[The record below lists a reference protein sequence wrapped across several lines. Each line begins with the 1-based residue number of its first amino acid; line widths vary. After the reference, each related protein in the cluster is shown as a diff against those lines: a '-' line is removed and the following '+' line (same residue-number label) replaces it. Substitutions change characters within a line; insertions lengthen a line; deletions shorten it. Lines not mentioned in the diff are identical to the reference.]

1 MNTND
6 DGKRARVGFGLL
18 ACAATLALGGCSL
31 PLPQAE
37 SDPTRYYLL
46 AATSAGTPST
56 EAANA
61 PAIHLRPV
69 ELANYIRSRPMIV
82 RRGEN
87 EVEFRDYARWG
98 EPLEQGIA
106 RVLREELLARGAA
119 SAVQTTG
126 ARAAMAGYDFELS
139 VRVLASEGAAN
150 GAVDFRARWELT
162 TVSDKE
168 RVVASGDFRP
178 KDLRWDPKND
188 ATLAAALSKAV
199 GGLAAEIAAGLPKK

>member
-1 MNTND
+1 MKTND
-6 DGKRARVGFGLL
+6 DGGHARFGFGLL
-18 ACAATLALGGCSL
+18 VLAAGVALGGCSL

-46 AATSAGTPST
+46 AATPAGVPPA

-61 PAIHLRPV
+61 PAIHLRPI

-82 RRGEN
+82 RRGAN

-139 VRVLASEGAAN
+139 VRVLASEGAAD
-150 GAVDFRARWELT
+150 GAVDFRAHWELA

-168 RVVASGDFRP
+168 RVVASGDFQP
-178 KDLRWDPKND
+178 KDLRWDPKNE

-199 GGLAAEIAAGLPKK
+199 GALAADIAAALKK